1 MTLLAVDAQIVIK
14 NAKLMTSPP
23 SHLNARGFFARLE
36 HPEVGVQTHTGMPWR
51 LSNAPNGVQAPAPL
65 IGNDTNYVMQDLLGY
80 SVEEIAQLKILY

>member
-1 MTLLAVDAQIVIK
+1 ML
-14 NAKLMTSPP
+14 
-23 SHLNARGFFARLE
+23 
-36 HPEVGVQTHTGMPWR
+36 GVRTHTGMPWR